1 MMSCVDEIPEDQ
13 RQRLWTEASD
23 DKKFLA
29 ALTTAGYGH
38 TRLAG
43 QVNLLVHIRDRG
55 RQLGWPTYTAICN
68 ATHISEETLRKLRV
82 IVREMQDGTAVRIA
96 DGLGWTR
103 DSIET
108 MLAGG
113 EPTAITEWK
122 PYGERV
128 AHSAVPDPRRGVF
141 DRLDLDPGNLD
152 VVLRR
157 YDLGDPRTRRI
168 AAAIARVLTEEIDPI
183 VRDHLLRAARNFIT
197 RTLAAEQE
205 HVDEL
210 EAQLDALP
218 GGGQASTA

>member
-1 MMSCVDEIPEDQ
+1 MMSCVDEISEAE
-13 RQRLWTEASD
+13 RQRLWAGAGD
-23 DKKFLA
+23 DKQFLA
-29 ALTTAGYGH
+29 ALTGAGYGD

-68 ATHISEETLRKLRV
+68 AAHISEETLRKLRV
-82 IVREMQDGTAVRIA
+82 VVREMQGGTAVRIA

-103 DSIET
+103 QSIEA

-113 EPTAITEWK
+113 EPTVISDWK

-128 AHSAVPDPRRGVF
+128 AHAHIDARRGVF
-141 DRLDLDPGNLD
+141 DRLDLTPGDLD
-152 VVLRR
+152 VILRR
-157 YDLGDPRTRRI
+157 YDLGDPRTRRL
-168 AAAIARVLTEEIDPI
+168 AAAVARVLTEEIDPV
-183 VRDHLLRAARNFIT
+183 VRDHLLRASRNFIT

-205 HVDEL
+205 NVDEL

-218 GGGQASTA
+218 GGGQVSTA

>member
-1 MMSCVDEIPEDQ
+1 MMSCVDEIPEAE
-13 RQRLWTEASD
+13 RLRLWTEAGD
-23 DKKFLA
+23 DKRFLT
-29 ALTTAGYGH
+29 ALIDAGYGN

-43 QVNLLVHIRDRG
+43 QVNLLVHIRARG
-55 RQLGWPTYTAICN
+55 RQLGWPTYTAICHS
-68 ATHISEETLRKLRV
+68 AHISEETLRKLRV
-82 IVREMQDGTAVRIA
+82 IVRDMQAGTAVRIA

-113 EPTAITEWK
+113 EPTVITDWK

-128 AHSAVPDPRRGVF
+128 GHGAAPDPRRGVF
-141 DRLDLDPGNLD
+141 DRLDLDPDNLD

-157 YDLGDPRTRRI
+157 YDLGDPRTRRL
-168 AAAIARVLTEEIDPI
+168 ADAIARVLTEDIDAV

-205 HVDEL
+205 NVAEL

-218 GGGQASTA
+218 GGGQISAG